1 MSWCKSYWAH
11 KYDDKVQRCFFEYAI
26 SDRSRCGGC
35 QKMIPLRSLR
45 VKCEYGSR
53 YYHFDCFFKYE
64 TTTKCDKNEIM
75 IDVQRIQSSQSDL
88 YIIQSGLAQPSFI
101 VHENAKHLVM
111 FNEYPF
117 VSLEIF
123 DKNLDHIVPIMKPKD
138 IDRIR
143 YHVALAQ
150 EGITPY
156 YVPKIENNLPFD
168 PCPYYLS
175 KAKFRLKYDKK
186 FYHPECLSKS
196 GLVNI
201 DAKEIDGYDKLDDDS
216 KKLLDDLFEIDN
228 EADAVF
234 MATNK
239 LGSEHCSSKDCI
251 NMVAKY
257 SDIIFFADQ
266 DRNIYKDDLRI
277 RCGHLSYHPRCFE
290 ELHKVNIDG
299 RDIKN
304 YDKMNER
311 EKMIL
316 DSCFIK
322 SDDFDIPFVE
332 KAKRDDY
339 CKECTVE
346 KTPSKFPYPYTVKK
360 GQIQIRFKGN
370 IYHPICLQRSGI
382 INIQA
387 KNMKN
392 YETLSEKA
400 KQGLDNIFMKKRKQ
414 KIDNDQS
421 SFVVEELSL
430 NQKKDDASTNKIGES
445 IKKTNT
451 KRRRSSVEE
460 SSDDK
465 PPVSKKSK
473 LNKSAV
479 NETLEVPND
488 SVVADEKLLI
498 NSKSK
503 CREITAIPEDEPST
517 SKNDKSFIDEESENS
532 NKKLKQKKKK
542 NSTNENISDHQ
553 NSESGDKMEKES
565 SATIFDFHK
574 PSNSMFEKICTKL
587 NIEYC
592 NKVEKLWKKIIFNQ
606 IDIETMPSIIET
618 EKFETENF
626 YGILSKLFTGKS
638 TQNVQI
644 QETIVGAFRQKLVD
658 SGEIS
663 SKKFDNLYLNNTAM
677 TDEQYQF
684 VARFLHCRIL
694 VFHEEEIKK
703 FGRWNSTSS
712 DRITLVFSFSDGK
725 YSIVLNL

>member
-1 MSWCKSYWAH
+1 MSWWAH
-11 KYDDKVQRCFFEYAI
+11 KYDDKVQRSFFEYAI
-26 SDRSRCGGC
+26 SDRSCCGGC
-35 QKMIPLRSLR
+35 QKIIPLKSLR

-53 YYHFDCFFKYE
+53 FYHFDCFFKYE
-64 TTTKCDKNEIM
+64 TTTKCNKNEIM
-75 IDVQRIQSSQSDL
+75 IAAKRIEPQSIRIGAI
-88 YIIQSGLAQPSFI
+88 YKFYK
-101 VHENAKHLVM
+101 HENAKHLVM
-111 FNEYPF
+111 FNQYPF

-123 DKNLDHIVPIMKPKD
+123 DKNLDQIVSIMEPED

-156 YVPKIENNLPFD
+156 YVPKIENDLPFD
-168 PCPYYLS
+168 PCPYCLPS
-175 KAKFRLKYDKK
+175 DEKKRDKDSSKFRLKYDKK
-186 FYHPECLSKS
+186 FYHPKCLSKS

-201 DAKEIDGYDKLDDDS
+201 DAKEIDGYDKLDDDC

-228 EADAVF
+228 DDI
-234 MATNK
+234 
-239 LGSEHCSSKDCI
+239 LS
-251 NMVAKY
+251 VA
-257 SDIIFFADQ
+257 Q
-266 DRNIYKDDLRI
+266 DSYIQERNINKKDLRI

-311 EKMIL
+311 DKMIL

-332 KAKRDDY
+332 NAKRDDY

-346 KTPSKFPYPYTVKK
+346 ETPSKFPYPYTLKK
-360 GQIQIRFKGN
+360 GQIQIRFKGD

-392 YETLSEKA
+392 YEKLSEKA
-400 KQGLDNIFMKKRKQ
+400 KQGLDNIFKETKKQ

-421 SFVVEELSL
+421 SFVVEESSI
-430 NQKKDDASTNKIGES
+430 NKKKDGASTNKNSES
-445 IKKTNT
+445 IKITNT
-451 KRRRSSVEE
+451 KRRCSSVEE
-460 SSDDK
+460 SSDDE
-465 PPVSKKSK
+465 PPASKKSK
-473 LNKSAV
+473 LNKYAV
-479 NETLEVPND
+479 SGTLEVLND
-488 SVVADEKLLI
+488 SVFADEKLSI

-503 CREITAIPEDEPST
+503 LNKSTVNISEDEHST
-517 SKNDKSFIDEESENS
+517 SKIDGAFIDEESENN

-542 NSTNENISDHQ
+542 NSSNENISNHQ
-553 NSESGDKMEKES
+553 NSESGDKIEKES
-565 SATIFDFHK
+565 NATVFNFHK
-574 PSNSMFEKICTKL
+574 PSNSVLEKICTKL

-592 NKVEKLWKKIIFNQ
+592 KKVEKLWKKIIFNQ
-606 IDIETMPSIIET
+606 IDIETMPSNIET
-618 EKFETENF
+618 GKFETENF

-663 SKKFDNLYLNNTAM
+663 SKKFSKLYLNNTAM
-677 TDEQYQF
+677 TDEQFQF

-703 FGRWNSTSS
+703 FGRWNATSS
-712 DRITLVFSFSDGK
+712 DRITLVLSFSDGK
-725 YSIVLNL
+725 YSIVLNF